1 MATTKTDLSNLKKVA
16 EKVKSYVDGKTED
29 LNGLVTAEQEARI
42 AADKALQ
49 GNIDA
54 EVTRAKGVEG
64 GLDTRVSA
72 IEDKIPSEAS
82 STNKLADKA
91 FVNSSIATAT
101 ATFRGTK
108 ETKAEI
114 KALTG
119 DLNDY
124 CYLIVKD
131 ATTGLVK
138 QYDRYKY
145 TTEVSEETG
154 NWEFEYT
161 LNNSSFTAEQWAA
174 ITSGITAD
182 LVAKIGSSESAI
194 ADEAAARQAADKVLE
209 TNINAEITRAKT
221 AEAQEVT
228 DRKAGD
234 EATLASAKTYVDNTI
249 ADLDVAELT
258 PSASETISSIKQVDG
273 KISVAKQTIAITQSQ
288 ITDAATASEVTSML
302 TEVFGA

>member
-29 LNGLVTAEQEARI
+29 LNGLVTAEQEARV
-42 AADKALQ
+42 AADKSLQ

-54 EVTRAKGVEG
+54 EATRAKGVES

-72 IEDKIPSEAS
+72 IEGKIPSEAS

-131 ATTGLVK
+131 STTGLVK

-145 TTEVSEETG
+145 TNEVSEETG

-182 LVAKIGSSESAI
+182 LVAKISSSESAI

-209 TNINAEITRAKT
+209 TNINAEITRAKA

-234 EATLASAKTYVDNTI
+234 ETTLASAKTYVNDTI
-249 ADLDVAELT
+249 AALDVAELT
-258 PSASETISSIKQVDG
+258 PAASETISSIKQVDG